1 MQKNHSI
8 QADSPDWVLVTGGG
22 GFLGGAIV
30 KRLVKRGDR
39 VISFSRGF
47 YPELSEMGVQQI
59 QGDIS
64 DAAAVEQACRKA
76 ELVFHVAA
84 KPGVWGDYATYY
96 RTNVVGTR
104 NVIAACQQHHV
115 SRLVYTSSPS
125 VVFSGADM
133 EGVDESVSFPQ
144 KYLAHY
150 PKTKAMAEQ
159 LVTRA
164 AAEGLKT
171 VILRPHL
178 IWGPKDNHLV
188 PRIIGHANRLVRV
201 GNGRNLVDT
210 IYIDNAADAHI
221 QAADK
226 LKQNPHFSGKV
237 YFISQ
242 DDPVPLWD
250 MVNNI
255 LSAAGLFP
263 VRRSISRNMAWMIGA
278 ALEFVYKSFRIPG
291 EPRMTRF
298 LADELSTA
306 HWFDIS
312 AAKRDLGYHPAISI
326 EEGLS
331 RLEEWLQH
339 GQGIGKRRERK
350 DQRSVDR
357 SQKSEG

>member
-1 MQKNHSI
+1 MKNNESLN
-8 QADSPDWVLVTGGG
+8 AKSPHRVLVTGGG
-22 GFLGGAIV
+22 GFLGSAIV

-47 YPELSEMGVQQI
+47 YPELAKMGVEQI
-59 QGDIS
+59 QGNIS
-64 DAAAVEQACRKA
+64 DAAAVQQACRKA
-76 ELVFHVAA
+76 DLVFHVAA
-84 KPGVWGDYATYY
+84 KPGVWGNYATYY
-96 RTNVVGTR
+96 RTNVLGTR
-104 NVIAACQQHHV
+104 NVIDACKQHHV
-115 SRLVYTSSPS
+115 SGLVYTSSPS
-125 VVFSGADM
+125 VVFDGTDM
-133 EGVDESVSFPQ
+133 EGVNESVPYPE

-159 LVTRA
+159 MVTAA

-178 IWGPKDNHLV
+178 IWGPNDNHLV
-188 PRIIGHANRLVRV
+188 PRIIERANRLVKV

-221 QAADK
+221 RAADQ
-226 LKQNPHFSGKV
+226 LEQCHHLSGKV

-242 DDPVPLWD
+242 DEPVPLWD

-263 VRRSISRNMAWMIGA
+263 VQRSISRNTAWMIGA
-278 ALEFVYKSFRIPG
+278 VLEFVYKAFKIPG

-312 AAKRDLGYHPAISI
+312 AAKKDLGYEPKISI

-331 RLEEWLQH
+331 RLEKWLQH
-339 GQGIGKRRERK
+339 QTEMGKRVGTR
-350 DQRSVDR
+350 DP
-357 SQKSEG
+357 KSEVPG